1 MLKALFGPTT
11 LSSMLRGGLEES
23 SVTQR
28 AIADRVA
35 SALKASS
42 SVDFPGELAKQTA
55 RPNEADLERDMSQLA
70 DIQLRY
76 EAEARLLHGV
86 YSSLRTAIR
95 GNTNG

>member
-1 MLKALFGPTT
+1 
-11 LSSMLRGGLEES
+11 
-23 SVTQR
+23 
-28 AIADRVA
+28 
-35 SALKASS
+35 
-42 SVDFPGELAKQTA
+42 
-55 RPNEADLERDMSQLA
+55 MSQLA